1 MERKGLT
8 IKELPPRER
17 PRERLLQRGAGALT
31 DAEILALLMGTGN
44 PQRGESVLD
53 LAQQVLVSLGQR
65 GGGDAVLRN
74 LLDTSVEELCG
85 IAGVGRA
92 KASALVAAVE
102 LGRRVAAEV
111 PRRSEVNGPE
121 DVARVLTED
130 MRYLD
135 REYFKIVLLN
145 TKNRVLGIEVVSVG
159 GLNSS
164 VVHPREIFKVCVRR
178 SAAAVILAHNHPSGD
193 PTPSREDIE
202 VTERIVSA
210 GALMGIDVLDH
221 LIIGD
226 NCYVSLRE
234 QGRIWDM
241 QS

>member
-1 MERKGLT
+1 MERKGLK
-8 IKELPPRER
+8 IKELPPRQR
-17 PRERLLQRGAGALT
+17 PRERLLQRGARVLT

-44 PQRGESVLD
+44 ARRGENVLD
-53 LAQQVLVSLGQR
+53 LAQRVLVALGKR
-65 GGGDAVLRN
+65 GGGDTVLRN
-74 LLDTSVEELCG
+74 LLDTSVEELCS
-85 IAGVGRA
+85 ISGVGRA
-92 KASALVAAVE
+92 KASAIVAAVE

-111 PRRSEVNGPE
+111 PRGSEVNGPQ

-135 REYFKIVLLN
+135 RECFKIVLLN

-164 VVHPREIFKVCVRR
+164 VVHPREIFKICVRR

-202 VTERIVSA
+202 VTERIISA
-210 GALMGIDVLDH
+210 GTLMGIDVLDH

-226 NCYVSLRE
+226 DCYVSLRE
-234 QGRIWDM
+234 QGDSWDM